1 MPRDRGRGA
10 AWRLLWRGFG
20 GLWLLDGLLQLQP
33 AMFTAAFVRQVLE
46 PLLPGQP
53 AWLEGILRGG
63 IGLWSAAPVL
73 ADGSAAAVQLA
84 IGVLL
89 LAWPERPPGRVGLVL
104 AVLWSLVVWV
114 WGEGL
119 GMALVPGASLVTGAP
134 GSVTLYA
141 AAALWL
147 LSRDACGWTVRAF
160 LAALWAGA
168 GAVQLATPAFW
179 TGAGLAGLFS
189 GAVTPQPALLSD
201 AVRGAAALA
210 RAYPTAL
217 NAALGGGMLVAAAAW
232 LPLGAAFRRTAFA
245 VGIALAGFIWIFG
258 QDMGVFGGTG
268 TDPNTALPLGVLG
281 WAAWRAFPPV
291 RGACAGLKAWDE
303 LPEV

>member
-1 MPRDRGRGA
+1 M
-10 AWRLLWRGFG
+10 
-20 GLWLLDGLLQLQP
+20 QLQP

-46 PLLPGQP
+46 PLLSGQP
-53 AWLEGILRGG
+53 AWLEGLLRGG
-63 IGLWSAAPVL
+63 IGLWSAAPAL

-89 LAWPERPPGRVGLVL
+89 LVWPERPPGRSGLVL

-134 GSVTLYA
+134 GPVTVYA

-147 LSRDACGWTVRAF
+147 LSRDARGWTARAF

-168 GAVQLATPAFW
+168 GAVQLATPALW

-189 GAVTPQPALLSD
+189 GAATPQPALLSD

-210 RAYPTAL
+210 RAHPAAV

-232 LPLGAAFRRTAFA
+232 LPLGAAFGRIAFA
-245 VGIALAGFIWIFG
+245 AGIVLAGFIWIFG
-258 QDMGVFGGTG
+258 QDLGVLGGTG

-281 WAAWRAFPPV
+281 WAVWRECPPA
-291 RGACAGLKAWDE
+291 RRARSGSRAWDE